1 MNDAAA
7 PDLAVRAR
15 PGASESDDADA
26 LPVRMLDA
34 AAFPT
39 LAAMTDTL
47 AAEAAPVLVIVASAA
62 TEAEVLPLLRPQD
75 DVARIGD
82 DPAALDL
89 RVRRLAERQR
99 ESAELALRRAHVDP
113 LTRLPDRLRCLEW
126 FSVDENV
133 WASDRIRGLLM
144 LDLDFFMRFNDAYG
158 RPVGDRMLANIA
170 DRLRAAVQPGDLLYR
185 LELEEYVVI
194 MERSSRDAVIR
205 DAERLRAEVHE
216 ATCEVDG
223 NTVRVTASGGLA
235 FLRASG
241 FRYGA
246 LQQADTAMYMAKIVG
261 RDTLVLHD
269 DVRHL
274 AVAHGTSL
282 ELSDLSEQADAAKAR
297 LASMAGAFNRRRL
310 AQAQREATIDALTEV
325 HNRRY
330 FDARL
335 PREMEMAARN
345 GKPLSLAFLDIDD
358 FRLVNNAYGHPTGDI
373 VLRRFVQVV
382 SACIRDSDWLA
393 RYGGEEFCLV
403 MPVGPDEAMRVAER
417 IRATVAA
424 APFQA
429 LDGRPLVVTMSAGV
443 VTYED
448 VRDRDPEH
456 FVDRASK
463 ANRVAKDGGKNRVAS
478 G

>member
-7 PDLAVRAR
+7 PGFAVRAS
-15 PGASESDDADA
+15 PAAAESDAAAA

-34 AAFPT
+34 AAFPS
-39 LAAMTDTL
+39 LAAMTAAL
-47 AAEAAPVLVIVASAA
+47 AAEAAPTLVIVASAA
-62 TEAEVLPLLRPQD
+62 IEAEILPLLRPQD
-75 DVARIGD
+75 DVARSGD
-82 DPAALDL
+82 DPATLDL
-89 RVRRLAERQR
+89 RARRLAERQQ
-99 ESAELALRRAHVDP
+99 ENAELALRRAHVDP

-126 FSVDENV
+126 FSVDENA
-133 WASDRIRGLLM
+133 WTSDRTRALLL
-144 LDLDFFMRFNDAYG
+144 LDLDNFKHVNDACG
-158 RPVGDRMLANIA
+158 RAAGDRILVDIA
-170 DRLRAAVQPGDLLYR
+170 ARLRALAQAGDLLYR
-185 LELEEYVVI
+185 LEFDEFVAVLE
-194 MERSSRDAVIR
+194 RPSREVLIR
-205 DAERLRAEVHE
+205 DAERLRAAVHE
-216 ATCEVDG
+216 AACEVDG

-274 AVAHGTSL
+274 SVAHGTSL

-297 LASMAGAFNRRRL
+297 LASMAGAFNRRLL

-345 GKPLSLAFLDIDD
+345 GRPLSLAFLDIDD

-373 VLRRFVQVV
+373 ALRRFAQVV
-382 SACIRDSDWLA
+382 SACIRDSDWVA

-403 MPVGPDEAMRVAER
+403 MPVGADEAMRVSER
-417 IRATVAA
+417 IRAAVAA

-429 LDGRPLVVTMSAGV
+429 LDGRPLAVTMSAGV
-443 VTYED
+443 VTYD
-448 VRDRDPEH
+448 DARDRDPEH
-456 FVDRASK
+456 LVDRASK
-463 ANRVAKDGGKNRVAS
+463 ANRVAKDAGKNRVAA

>member
-1 MNDAAA
+1 MNDASVSGF
-7 PDLAVRAR
+7 AVRAR
-15 PGASESDDADA
+15 PDALVSGAADA

-34 AAFPT
+34 AAFPS
-39 LAAMTDTL
+39 LAAMSAAL
-47 AAEAAPVLVIVASAA
+47 AAEAAPALVVVASPAL
-62 TEAEVLPLLRPQD
+62 EAEVLPLLRPQD
-75 DVARIGD
+75 DVARAGD

-99 ESAELALRRAHVDP
+99 EAGELALRRAHVDP
-113 LTRLPDRLRCLEW
+113 LTMLPDRLRCLEW
-126 FSVDENV
+126 FCVDENA
-133 WASDRIRGLLM
+133 WASDRTRALLL
-144 LDLDFFMRFNDAYG
+144 LDLDNFQHVNDASG
-158 RPVGDRMLANIA
+158 RAAGDRILVDIA
-170 DRLRAAVQPGDLLYR
+170 ARLRALAQPGDLLYR
-185 LELEEYVVI
+185 LEFDEFVAVLE
-194 MERSSRDAVIR
+194 RPSREALIR
-205 DAERLRAEVHE
+205 DAERFRAAVHD
-216 ATCEVDG
+216 AGCEIDG
-223 NTVRVTASGGLA
+223 NIVRVTASGGLA

-297 LASMAGAFNRRRL
+297 LARMAGAFNRRLL

-335 PREMEMAARN
+335 PREMAMASRH
-345 GKPLSLAFLDIDD
+345 GRPLSLAFLDIDD

-373 VLRRFVQVV
+373 ALRRFAQVV

-403 MPVGPDEAMRVAER
+403 MPVGADEAMRVAER
-417 IRATVAA
+417 IRSAVAA
-424 APFQA
+424 APFQT

-443 VTYED
+443 VAYD
-448 VRDRDPEH
+448 DARDRDPEH